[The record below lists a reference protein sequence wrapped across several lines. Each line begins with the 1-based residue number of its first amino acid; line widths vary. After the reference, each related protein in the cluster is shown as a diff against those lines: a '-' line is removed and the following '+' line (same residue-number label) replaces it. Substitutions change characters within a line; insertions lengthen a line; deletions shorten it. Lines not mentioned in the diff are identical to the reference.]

1 VVGPR
6 QADWSGE
13 AAFQKLGE
21 RRRPK
26 KLRTIREAFPMT
38 QGELARETG
47 LSESTVAALEK
58 GRRRPHPSTKR
69 ELAHALRVKVEDI
82 LWP

>member
-1 VVGPR
+1 MVGPR
-6 QADWSGE
+6 HADWSGE
-13 AAFQKLGE
+13 TAFRTLGE

-26 KLRTIREAFPMT
+26 RLKTIREAFPMT
-38 QGELARETG
+38 QGELAEETG
-47 LSESTVAALEK
+47 LSESTIAALEK

-69 ELAHALRVKVEDI
+69 ELANALRVKVEDI

>member
-6 QADWSGE
+6 FGDWTGE
-13 AAFQKLGE
+13 TAFQRLGE
-21 RRRPK
+21 RWRAKRLRP
-26 KLRTIREAFPMT
+26 IREAFPMT
-38 QGELARETG
+38 QRELAKETG
-47 LSESTVAALEK
+47 LSESTIAELEK

-69 ELAHALRVKVEDI
+69 ELAHALRVRVEDI